1 VLDGLAV
8 SLLMEVG
15 PVNTLVGW
23 IWEWLTVT
31 APPHTTTGRRNHI
44 NNQGANMPKEKS
56 QPRPSS
62 DRGNLLSA
70 TGTRIIDYIQAG
82 YSGLYL
88 VSPEEQRIEAEIKT
102 VIEHVNQSQK
112 PTEQYELC
120 YWSVV
125 DGLVNT
131 KTNQVHTA
139 NDPLDVLQVVSEQ
152 KERTVFLLKDY
163 HLFLED
169 PNPILLR
176 KLKDVVLE
184 AKTKQK
190 PIIIA
195 GCRLV
200 LPPELERELTI
211 VEFSLPGKE
220 ALRTV
225 LRGVMESAGIKS
237 LEPEQQDKVVDAA
250 SGLTTMEAENSF
262 ALSFVQTNT
271 IEPSVVAREKAQAV
285 KKNGLLEIIETN
297 ATLDSIGGLDVLKSW
312 LLKRRDAFSQR
323 AKDYGLPTPKGLLVI
338 GIPGTGKSLT
348 AKATAGVFGVPLL
361 KLDAGRLFAGIVG
374 QSESNLRSVIQT
386 AEAIAPC
393 CLWIDEMEKGF
404 AGSKSSGST
413 DGGTS
418 ARVFGSFISWMQ
430 DKQSPVFVVATAND
444 VSQLPPEMLRKGRF
458 DEIMFV
464 DLPNEEERTT
474 IWEIQIEKYGR
485 DAKEFE
491 ISALAKAT
499 EGLTGSEIEQVFV
512 EALFCGFDQNKEPTD
527 FSIAQVL
534 TEFVPLSKL
543 MAEQISGLRTWAK
556 GRAKQATTQ
565 QSSSPARQMTV

>member
-1 VLDGLAV
+1 MAAV
-8 SLLMEVG
+8 
-15 PVNTLVGW
+15 PANTPAPW
-23 IWEWLTVT
+23 TWERLI
-31 APPHTTTGRRNHI
+31 ANPQPPTTTEQHNL
-44 NNQGANMPKEKS
+44 NQGINMPKEKS
-56 QPRPSS
+56 NKRPSS
-62 DRGNLLSA
+62 DSA
-70 TGTRIIDYIQAG
+70 SSPSELGLKIIHYVQAG
-82 YSGLYL
+82 YPGLYL
-88 VSPEEQRIEAEIKT
+88 VSPEEQRVEAELKA
-102 VIEHVNQSQK
+102 VVDHLNRNPDDKKHYQ
-112 PTEQYELC
+112 LC

-131 KTNQVHTA
+131 QTNQAHNA
-139 NDPLDVLQVVSEQ
+139 HDPLEVLQAIGEQ
-152 KERTVFLLKDY
+152 KERTVTLLKDY

-176 KLKDVVLE
+176 TLRNVLLE

-190 PIIIA
+190 TLIIA

-200 LPPELERELTI
+200 LPPELERELTVI
-211 VEFSLPGKE
+211 EFALPGKE
-220 ALRTV
+220 ALRHV
-225 LRGVMESAGIKS
+225 LEGIKESAGIKS
-237 LEPEQQDKVVDAA
+237 IEPEQQEKVIDAA
-250 SGLTTMEAENSF
+250 CGLTTIEAENAF
-262 ALSFVQTNT
+262 ALSFVQRST

-285 KKNGLLEIIETN
+285 KKNGLLEIVETKE
-297 ATLDSIGGLDVLKSW
+297 TLESIGGLDVLKSW
-312 LLKRRDAFSQR
+312 LLKRRDAFGQR

-348 AKATAGVFGVPLL
+348 AKATASVFGVPLL

-404 AGSKSSGST
+404 SGSKSSGST

-430 DKQSPVFVVATAND
+430 EKTSPVFVVATAND

-458 DEIMFV
+458 DEILFV
-464 DLPNEEERTT
+464 DLPNQDERES
-474 IWEIQIEKYGR
+474 IWAIQIGKYGR
-485 DAKEFE
+485 DAAEYDLA
-491 ISALAKAT
+491 ALAKAT

-512 EALFCGFDQNKEPTD
+512 ESLFCGFDQQKEPTD
-527 FSIAQVL
+527 FTIAQVL

-543 MAEQISGLRTWAK
+543 MVEQISGLRAWAK

-565 QSSSPARQMTV
+565 SSFRGTRKIAV